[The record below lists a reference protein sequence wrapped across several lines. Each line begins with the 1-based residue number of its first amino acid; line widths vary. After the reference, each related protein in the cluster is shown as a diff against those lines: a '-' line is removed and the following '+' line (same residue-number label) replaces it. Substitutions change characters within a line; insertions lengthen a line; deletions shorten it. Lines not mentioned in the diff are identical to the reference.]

1 MRFRPSACLLA
12 ALAAAPF
19 SAPLSTPLS
28 AQLFGG
34 TTLNI
39 VADPATA
46 TIYRLRSQDNVFVPI
61 GTGNAKF
68 KLEKNDPN
76 TILVSQEGYREVR
89 RSFSRDADYKDKN
102 VIVILDKRVVKLTAQ
117 PYDARVYENGV
128 QIFGKAAD
136 QGKGNLEIEVGVG
149 QTTTIE
155 VKKVKYATVKRVYRW
170 EKGGELPPVADRV
183 ELVDRAVEVTTMP
196 PKAELL
202 SDGAKIGDGDGVFVI
217 KRGTCGTLTASLP
230 GFIPASQTWCN
241 KDGDPSDPP
250 SSFRLVLTGRVVN
263 LTAPPAARIVIN
275 NTPVGVGSFQVQVK
289 DGSCV
294 DVDIAQPGFL
304 TEHRKWCAAVPNW
317 TQDPPRDE
325 NVTLAPDDS
334 YAASMASDQ
343 ANVNVTLEVGKSF
356 TEEAAWRL
364 LASIVLNHFDV
375 LENSDAQ
382 TGYLRTAWQV
392 KSYGDNRVLVR
403 TRVIVKRSND
413 QPLRYTIK
421 IVSERN
427 DSIDPKVK
435 DDEKFTSWDR
445 VLNVYKDVISEAQSR
460 LAGR

>member
-1 MRFRPSACLLA
+1 MRLRVSCLVA
-12 ALAAAPF
+12 ALAAVPF
-19 SAPLSTPLS
+19 SAPLSAPLS

-39 VADPATA
+39 VVEPATA
-46 TIYRLRSQDNVFVPI
+46 TIYRLRTADNVFVPA
-61 GTGNAKF
+61 GTGNIKL
-68 KLEKNDPN
+68 KLEKGDPN
-76 TILVSQEGYREVR
+76 TILVSQEGYREVK
-89 RSFSRDADYKDKN
+89 RSFPRDADYKDKS
-102 VIVILDKRVVKLTAQ
+102 VMIVLDKRVVKLTAQ

-128 QIFGKAAD
+128 QVFGKAAD
-136 QGKGNLEIEVGVG
+136 QGKGSMEIEVGMG

-155 VKKVKYATVKRVYRW
+155 VKKAKFATVKRVYRW

-183 ELVDRAVEVTTMP
+183 ELIDRAVDVTTVP
-196 PKAELL
+196 SKAELFA
-202 SDGAKIGDGDGVFVI
+202 DGVKIGDGDGVFVI
-217 KRGTCGTLTASLP
+217 KRGTCAEVSARLP
-230 GFIPASQTWCN
+230 GYIAAKQSICN
-241 KDGDPSDPP
+241 KESEPAEPP
-250 SSFRLVLTGRVVN
+250 AALRLELPGRVVN

-289 DGSCV
+289 DSSCV
-294 DVDIAQPGFL
+294 EVEIAQPGFL
-304 TEHRKWCAAVPNW
+304 TEHRKWCSAVLNYP
-317 TQDPPRDE
+317 QAPPRDE

-334 YAASMASDQ
+334 YSASIASDQ

-392 KSYGDNRVLVR
+392 KSYGNNRVLVR

-427 DSIDPKVK
+427 DSFDPKVK
-435 DDEKFTSWDR
+435 DDEKFNTWDR
-445 VLNVYKDVISEAQSR
+445 VLNIYKDVISEAQSR
-460 LAGR
+460 LTGR